1 MENTDEAVQKGR
13 FMIIVGE
20 KINTPIKDVKEAVLQ
35 RNGSFIEDL
44 ARNQK
49 LGGANYLEVNSGL
62 RVEPEEEAGD
72 LEWLVPLVQ
81 KAAGLPLC
89 IDTAYGLVLERAL
102 KLHQGKA
109 IVNSINGDSERWG
122 EILPLVR
129 QYDCDLIALP
139 SDRKGI
145 PPNVEGRIKIAERII
160 EGVGREGI
168 AQNRL
173 YFDPLVLPLSS
184 NTKNGLL
191 FVDTL
196 REIKRVFPEAKT
208 ISGLSNISFGLPK
221 RTWIN
226 QTFLVLSLGAGL
238 DAAILSPLDK
248 SLMALVRSTEA
259 FLNKDPFCVKY
270 IEAFRSGRLG

>member
-1 MENTDEAVQKGR
+1 ML
-13 FMIIVGE
+13 IVGE
-20 KINTPIKDVKEAVLQ
+20 KINASIKDVKEAILQ
-35 RNGSFIEDL
+35 RNESFIGDL

-49 LGGANYLEVNSGL
+49 LGGAHYLEVNSGL
-62 RVEPEEEAGD
+62 RIDPEEEAGD

-81 KAAGLPLC
+81 NVTGLPLC
-89 IDTAYGLVLERAL
+89 IDTAHGLVLERAL

-109 IVNSINGDSERWG
+109 IVNSISGDSERWR
-122 EILPLVR
+122 EILPMVK
-129 QYDCDLIALP
+129 QHDCDLIALP

-160 EGVGREGI
+160 EGVSKEGI
-168 AQNRL
+168 VQSRL
-173 YFDPLVLPLSS
+173 YFDPLVLPVSS

-191 FVDTL
+191 FIETL

-226 QTFLVLSLGAGL
+226 QSFLVLSLGAGL
-238 DAAILSPLDK
+238 DAAILNPLDK
-248 SLMALVRSTEA
+248 NLMALVRSTEA
-259 FLNKDPFCVKY
+259 FLNKDPFCGKY
-270 IEAFRSGRLG
+270 IEAFRSGKLG

>member
-1 MENTDEAVQKGR
+1 ML
-13 FMIIVGE
+13 IVGE
-20 KINTPIKDVKEAVLQ
+20 KINTSIKDVKEAILQ
-35 RNGSFIEDL
+35 RNESFIENL
-44 ARNQK
+44 AKNQK
-49 LGGANYLEVNSGL
+49 LGGADYLEVNSGL
-62 RVEPEEEAGD
+62 RIYPEEEAAD

-81 KAAGLPLC
+81 KATDLPLC
-89 IDTAYGLVLERAL
+89 LDTAHGLVLEKAL

-122 EILPLVR
+122 EILPLAKE
-129 QYDCDLIALP
+129 YGCDIIALP

-145 PPNVEGRIKIAERII
+145 PPNVEGRIRIAERII
-160 EGVGREGI
+160 EGVAKEGI
-168 AQNRL
+168 AENRL

-191 FVDTL
+191 FIDTL
-196 REIKRVFPEAKT
+196 KEIKRVFPEAKT

-221 RTWIN
+221 RSRIN
-226 QTFLVLSLGAGL
+226 QSFLVLSLGAGL

-248 SLMALVRSTEA
+248 NLMALVRSTEA

-270 IEAFRSGRLG
+270 IEAFRSGKLG

>member
-1 MENTDEAVQKGR
+1 MEW
-13 FMIIVGE
+13 F
-20 KINTPIKDVKEAVLQ
+20 
-35 RNGSFIEDL
+35 
-44 ARNQK
+44 
-49 LGGANYLEVNSGL
+49 
-62 RVEPEEEAGD
+62 
-72 LEWLVPLVQ
+72 VPFVQ
-81 KAAGLPLC
+81 KATGLPLC

-129 QYDCDLIALP
+129 QYGCDLIALP

-145 PPNVEGRIKIAERII
+145 PPNVEGRIRIAERII
-160 EGVGREGI
+160 EGVAKEGI

-191 FVDTL
+191 FIDTL
-196 REIKRVFPEAKT
+196 KEIKRCFPEAKT

-221 RTWIN
+221 RTMD
-226 QTFLVLSLGAGL
+226 QSVFS
-238 DAAILSPLDK
+238 
-248 SLMALVRSTEA
+248 RS
-259 FLNKDPFCVKY
+259 
-270 IEAFRSGRLG
+270 ISGGRA

>member
-1 MENTDEAVQKGR
+1 ML
-13 FMIIVGE
+13 IVGE
-20 KINTPIKDVKEAVLQ
+20 KINTSIKDVKEAILQ
-35 RNGSFIEDL
+35 RNEPFIENL
-44 ARNQK
+44 AKNQK
-49 LGGANYLEVNSGL
+49 LGGADYLEVNSGL
-62 RVEPEEEAGD
+62 RVYPEEEASD

-81 KAAGLPLC
+81 KATGLSLC
-89 IDTAYGLVLERAL
+89 IDTAHVLVLEKAL

-122 EILPLVR
+122 DILPLANA
-129 QYDCDLIALP
+129 YGCDIIALP

-160 EGVGREGI
+160 EGVAKEGI

-191 FVDTL
+191 FIDTL
-196 REIKRVFPEAKT
+196 KEIKRVFPEAKT

-221 RTWIN
+221 RSWIN
-226 QTFLVLSLGAGL
+226 QSFLVLSLGAGL
-238 DAAILSPLDK
+238 DAAILNPLDK
-248 SLMALVRSTEA
+248 NLMALVRSTEA
-259 FLNKDPFCVKY
+259 FLNKDTFCVKY
-270 IEAFRSGRLG
+270 IEAFRSGKLG

>member
-1 MENTDEAVQKGR
+1 ML
-13 FMIIVGE
+13 IVGE
-20 KINTPIKDVKEAVLQ
+20 KINTSVKDVKEAILQ
-35 RNGSFIEDL
+35 RNESFIENL
-44 ARNQK
+44 AKNQK

-62 RVEPEEEAGD
+62 RVYPEEEASD

-81 KAAGLPLC
+81 KATGLSLC
-89 IDTAYGLVLERAL
+89 IDTAHGLVLERAL

-109 IVNSINGDSERWG
+109 IVNSINGDSERWRD
-122 EILPLVR
+122 ILPLANA
-129 QYDCDLIALP
+129 YGCDLIALP

-160 EGVGREGI
+160 EGVAKEGI

-184 NTKNGLL
+184 NTRNGLL
-191 FVDTL
+191 FIDTL
-196 REIKRVFPEAKT
+196 KEIKRCFPEVKT

-226 QTFLVLSLGAGL
+226 QSFLVLSLGAGL

-248 SLMALVRSTEA
+248 NLMALVRSTEA
-259 FLNKDPFCVKY
+259 FLNKDTFCVKY
-270 IEAFRSGRLG
+270 IEAFRSGKLG